1 VGGGKGGGGGGGGGG
16 EKKKKGGGGGGGEG
30 ITYLHGK
37 GLGVTLFNA
46 QLFEA
51 GDLDGAKALGLGDEA
66 TEEDV
71 V

>member
-1 VGGGKGGGGGGGGGG
+1 MQNKRRREGGR
-16 EKKKKGGGGGGGEG
+16 EG